1 MSPNISPF
9 EVVLNAF
16 LFVISFE
23 NLIIS
28 ILAFLLIS
36 SAVLHVYL
44 TITSK
49 KYRSKSTKTYENR
62 FISAPSFDH
71 LKLAVV
77 GFSIIGLCV
86 FIISIWS

>member
-1 MSPNISPF
+1 MSPNISPL
-9 EVVLNAF
+9 EVIIYAF
-16 LFVISFE
+16 QFVISFE
-23 NLIIS
+23 NPVVS
-28 ILAFLLIS
+28 ILAILLIG
-36 SAVLHVYL
+36 SAVLHMYL
-44 TITSK
+44 TFTSE
-49 KYRSKSTKTYENR
+49 KYRSKSTKTYENS